1 MRQIAALAAT
11 LLVAGTTM
19 AQAVSGLYTLQ
30 GTNPDGSTYVGEV
43 EIVPLSEVTCEITW
57 ATGGEVSTGICMR
70 YDNAFAAAYT
80 MDADVGL
87 LIYQIMPN
95 GTMQGTWTIAGQDGV
110 GNEMLIPK

>member
-1 MRQIAALAAT
+1 MRQTAALAAS
-11 LLVAGTTM
+11 LFLAGATM
-19 AQAVSGLYTLQ
+19 AQAVSGVYSLQ
-30 GTNPDGSTYVGEV
+30 GTNPDGSTYEGEV

-57 ATGGEVSTGICMR
+57 VTGGETSSGICMR

-80 MDADVGL
+80 MNEDVGL

-110 GNEMLIPK
+110 GNETLTPK